1 MDNVKVPKSL
11 QECIKYFSDPDVCVE
26 FLAAMRWKNVG
37 GIAVC
42 PYCASQ
48 HHSYIKTRRIWKCRD
63 CRKQFSV
70 KAGTIFE
77 DSPIPL
83 EKWMMAVWM
92 IVNCKNGI
100 SSWEIH
106 RDLKVTQK
114 TAWFMLH
121 RVRLAL
127 RNQDFAKFGSSD
139 GGEVEVDE
147 SFVGGKTEFMHR
159 GRAMKLRQ
167 ARSYY
172 RQPAD
177 QKHVYN
183 NKTPVLGLLDREARQ
198 VRAKVV
204 PNIKRETL
212 QNEILNSVEHGSA
225 VYSDSAVSYET
236 LRSKYVHS
244 VVNHAVGY
252 VNGRVHTNGLENF
265 WSLLKRGLRGTYVS
279 VEPFHL
285 DRYLDEQVFRYN
297 NRATKDN
304 PLTDS
309 DRFMLAL
316 TQVAGKRIT
325 YKELTGKEGGTEIV

>member
-1 MDNVKVPKSL
+1 
-11 QECIKYFSDPDVCVE
+11 
-26 FLAAMRWKNVG
+26 
-37 GIAVC
+37 
-42 PYCASQ
+42 
-48 HHSYIKTRRIWKCRD
+48 
-63 CRKQFSV
+63 
-70 KAGTIFE
+70 
-77 DSPIPL
+77 
-83 EKWMMAVWM
+83 MAVWL
-92 IVNCKNGI
+92 IVNCKNGV

-127 RNQDFAKFGSSD
+127 RNQDFAKFGSGD

-147 SFVGGKTEFMHR
+147 SFIGGKTEFMHR

-172 RQPAD
+172 KQPAD

-265 WSLLKRGLRGTYVS
+265 WCLLKRGLRGTYVS

-316 TQVAGKRIT
+316 SQVAGKRIT
-325 YKELTGKEGGTEIV
+325 YKELTGKVGETEII